1 MRTPLFIILLNILSV
16 FSTFSNDK
24 KDDSDSKTFL
34 QHKNSLKPNLFRDN
48 SELVIIPE
56 RKFIFSNHR
65 RFNSYRSFDKYS
77 GTNVNNSSTKLSH
90 QMDYMNYNSITYK
103 SSMDSDSISHHIG
116 EAQSMLSAIRAE
128 GRFVEYLSLGQ
139 SFQLP
144 LGVQKSIGGLSY
156 TVIFS
161 KIFLVDNSA
170 YIDAYLTIEL
180 PSETILTFMGRGI
193 EFSVEGGITGRGR
206 VELLGN
212 NNIAFSEDSVEQ
224 KVLLTLFG
232 GDPQNPGNTY
242 AEFDCYGFREL
253 SLDAGITFSKDFLLK
268 ENSDGSISEDRVTS
282 RFATRVSDWNDII
295 IDISLPKFQ
304 VNGLDGWSFNVTNA
318 VFDFSDSQNAS
329 NVVFPSNYDSPY
341 FLEGTP
347 TLWRGFFIRE
357 LEVTL
362 PEEFNKKKSN
372 SRTSFFANNVL
383 IDELGFTG
391 IIGARNIIGLD
402 EGNADSWKLSVNEIS
417 AQILKNEFVAGNLNG
432 QIEVPSLETDE
443 PLLYS
448 GTFTNTG
455 NYNLIAALQNT
466 AKFNVFKA
474 DLNLESN
481 SLIEL
486 KVMDGKFKPRAVL
499 HGSMNLNPTTSS
511 GKEGAKVNG
520 LVFQSLVLQTE
531 APFIDAQYFGFEQ
544 NSSDNSAGSFSIGIN
559 EIALRNENDR
569 VGIFADIT
577 INLVKA
583 DDSGF
588 GAGAG
593 LTIWAKQNQLEDN
606 VFHEYDGLEISR
618 ISIDVTRPG
627 FYING
632 ELTFYEGDVTYGNG
646 FKGSVEAKFGIKDS
660 EIEVQAT
667 ALFGSVDGYRYWYVD
682 ALAEWKKGLPMVAP
696 FSINGIGGGAFYHMK
711 QQGLNDNIGI
721 DLTRSN
727 SGIVYLPDKNV
738 HLGLKASVIFSLQN
752 AETAAN
758 GKAEFG
764 ISFNSNGGLNQIS
777 FNGSVE
783 MMTQSFMSD
792 LGKVQE
798 LASKVSNQEVIKSEA
813 ASAFRGDVRLLFDN
827 QNKSFHGL
835 IDVYV
840 NAAGGVV
847 TGSDPGYLA
856 GRSVLHFEKN
866 YWYIHIG
873 KPSSPIGLQFFGLAK
888 TNSYF
893 MIGHDIPGVPP
904 PPQLVLDILTSE
916 QRARNEEIRN
926 NSRDLTELSS
936 GKGFAFGSNFSLDTE
951 EKRHLAIF
959 YGRFAATAG
968 FDINMVRYNA
978 SCSGQAGLVGINGWY
993 AQGQAY
999 IGLLATIGMDVNLK
1013 FLKKKVEIFH
1023 GELAALMQ
1031 VKGPN
1036 PFWMRG
1042 DAAGRFSVLDGLVE
1056 GSFDFDVEIG
1066 EECKLESSGESPLEE
1081 MNIIAELTPTNDSK
1095 EIDVFTTPQ
1104 AVFNIPV
1111 EKEFELL
1118 DFERNPIAYRVK
1130 LDYFRLREGDKSLE
1144 ADITYNADKNVFVLD
1159 PKRVLPSTTD
1169 LELDVKIHFEE
1180 RVNGSW
1186 VEFKENNEVVNEALK
1201 YSFTTG
1207 LQPDYIPKEMV
1218 AYSYPIEGMVNFY
1231 QGEADYGYIKLN
1243 DPGLLRPFEKEGRW
1257 DLKASFTDENGNSI
1271 RTDFTYNDNSH
1282 EVRFEIPNLPN
1293 DKIYH
1298 FQLLR
1303 VPSQENVAYDSNV
1316 DKVKSSINKTDDG
1329 KDIDLEIQTM
1339 QAEGSIEALSEE
1351 EIYSF
1356 YMRTSKYNSLEEK
1369 FFSNDYNLFSSSR
1382 ERLRDGVHQLSIDI
1396 TRGKEQFDKFEIAG
1410 GTNFNPLIYIEA
1422 DFENTI
1428 WYENHLGPLLYD
1440 NYPYFPT
1447 GSVTNSESLTYGVPP
1462 ITAFYISQQDPEVRL
1477 NQESEFGQS
1486 FFKTAEYFAV
1496 KYFSSD
1502 YVEKQYAEL
1511 RNKASSYYRNR
1522 TRTERIERLLNSRFP
1537 LIRKGLYPAQFKYI
1551 LPGGN
1556 EGRSNFNL
1564 SFYSSVGS
1572 EE

>member
-1 MRTPLFIILLNILSV
+1 LRFFTILLLV
-16 FSTFSNDK
+16 FSTFFRLHGSDDIRAVGKVKPIPFNLPLK
-24 KDDSDSKTFL
+24 K
-34 QHKNSLKPNLFRDN
+34 NV
-48 SELVIIPE
+48 SEKLITIPDRE
-56 RKFIFSNHR
+56 IKSV
-65 RFNSYRSFDKYS
+65 RFNSFQQFRSFDD
-77 GTNVNNSSTKLSH
+77 TEVLEASSFDDV
-90 QMDYMNYNSITYK
+90 MDIEDLTFNESMN
-103 SSMDSDSISHHIG
+103 SDSVEYHI
-116 EAQSMLSAIRAE
+116 EQAHKLTQEVEEE
-128 GRFVEYLSLGQ
+128 GRFIDYLSIGQ
-139 SFQLP
+139 GFQLP
-144 LGVQKSIGGLSY
+144 VGVKRTISELEY
-156 TVIFS
+156 TVIFH
-161 KIFLVDNSA
+161 KVILDEGSA
-170 YIDAYLTIEL
+170 FIDAYLTIKL
-180 PSETILTFMGRGI
+180 PSKKILSFMGRGI
-193 EFSVEGGITGRGR
+193 EFSVDGGITGVGR

-212 NNIAFSEDSVEQ
+212 KNIAFSENSEEQ
-224 KVLLTLFG
+224 KILLTLMG
-232 GDPQNPGNTY
+232 GSPNNPGNTY

-253 SLDAGITFSKDFLLK
+253 SLDSRITFSKDFLLK
-268 ENSDGSISEDRVTS
+268 ENEDGSISDERLST
-282 RFATRVSDWNDII
+282 RFATRLSDWNDFMVN
-295 IDISLPKFQ
+295 ISLPKFQ
-304 VNGLDGWSFNVTNA
+304 VNGLDGWSFQVNDA
-318 VFDFSDSQNAS
+318 VFDFSDIQNAG
-329 NVVFPSNYDSPY
+329 NVVFPADYESPY
-341 FLEGTP
+341 FIEGTP
-347 TLWRGFFIRE
+347 TLWRGFFIKE

-362 PEEFNKKKSN
+362 PEEFNKKNQN
-372 SRTSFFANNVL
+372 SRTSFFAQNVL

-391 IIGARNIIGLD
+391 IIGARNVIGID
-402 EGNADSWKLSVNEIS
+402 EGDADSWNLSVNEIS
-417 AQILKNEFVAGNLNG
+417 AKILKNEFIAGNITG

-448 GTFTNTG
+448 GAFTNTG
-455 NYNLIAALQNT
+455 NYNLIAALQST
-466 AKFNVFKA
+466 AKFDVFKA

-486 KVMDGKFKPRAVL
+486 KVIDGKFKPRAVL
-499 HGSMNLNPTTSS
+499 HGNMNLNPTTSS
-511 GKEGAKVNG
+511 GTEGAKVNG

-531 APFIDAQYFGFEQ
+531 APYIDAQYFGFEQ

-569 VGIFADIT
+569 IGIFADIT
-577 INLVKA
+577 VNLVKA
-583 DDSGF
+583 EDSGF

-593 LTIWAKQNQLEDN
+593 FTIWAKQYAIEDK
-606 VFHEYDGLEISR
+606 VFYEYDGFELSR
-618 ISIDVTRPG
+618 ISVDVTRPG
-627 FYING
+627 FYFNG
-632 ELTFYEGDVTYGNG
+632 ELIFYEGDVTYGNG
-646 FKGSVEAKFGIKDS
+646 FKGTVNAGFGSDDGP
-660 EIEVQAT
+660 IEVQAT
-667 ALFGSVDGYRYWYVD
+667 ALFGSVDEFRYWYVD
-682 ALAEWKKGLPMVAP
+682 ALVEWKNGLPVISP

-711 QQGLNDNIGI
+711 QQGLNDNIGT

-727 SGIVYLPDKNV
+727 SGIVYVPDKNV
-738 HLGLKASVIFSLQN
+738 HLGLKASVVFSLQN

-764 ISFNSNGGLNQIS
+764 ISFNSNGGVNQIS

-792 LGKVQE
+792 IGEIKE
-798 LASKVSNQEVIKSEA
+798 LASKVSNQQAIKSEA
-813 ASAFRGDVRLLFDN
+813 ASAFRGDVSLLFDN

-847 TGSDPGYLA
+847 TGSNPGYLA

-873 KPSSPIGLQFFGLAK
+873 KPSSPIGLQFLGLAQ

-926 NSRDLTELSS
+926 NTRDITELSS

-968 FDINMVRYNA
+968 FDINMVRFNA
-978 SCSGQAGLVGINGWY
+978 SCSGQDGLVGINGWY

-1042 DAAGRFSVLDGLVE
+1042 DAAGRFSVLDGLVQ

-1081 MNIIAELTPTNDSK
+1081 MNVIAELTPANESQ

-1111 EKEFELL
+1111 EKEFEIL
-1118 DFERNPIAYRVK
+1118 DFERNRIAYRVK
-1130 LDYFRLREGDKSLE
+1130 LDYFRLTEGDVSLD

-1169 LELDVKIHFEE
+1169 LELDVTIHFEE
-1180 RVNGSW
+1180 RVNGTW
-1186 VEFKENNEVVNEALK
+1186 VELEENNEIVTETLK

-1231 QGEADYGYIKLN
+1231 QGESDYGYIKLT

-1257 DLKASFTDENGNSI
+1257 DLKASFTDEGGNSI
-1271 RTDFTYNDNSH
+1271 RTSFTYNDNSH
-1282 EVRFEIPNLPN
+1282 EVRFEMPNLPN

-1303 VPSQENVAYDSNV
+1303 VPSQDNVSADSNV
-1316 DKVKSSINKTDDG
+1316 DKVKNTISKTDDG

-1339 QAEGSIEALSEE
+1339 EAEGSIEALSEE

-1356 YMRTSKYNSLEEK
+1356 YMRTSKYNSLKEK
-1369 FFSNDYNLFSSSR
+1369 LFSDDYNLSSGSR

-1396 TRGKEQFDKFEIAG
+1396 TRGEERFDKFEIEG
-1410 GTNFNPLIYIEA
+1410 GTNFDPLIYIEA
-1422 DFENTI
+1422 DFENTV

-1440 NYPYFPT
+1440 DYPYFPT
-1447 GSVTNSESLTYGVPP
+1447 GDVTNSEALTYGVPP
-1462 ITAFYISQQDPEVRL
+1462 ITAFYISQLDTDIRI
-1477 NQESEFGQS
+1477 NQEREFGQ
-1486 FFKTAEYFAV
+1486 TIYNGAEYFAF

-1511 RNKASSYYRNR
+1511 RNKASSYYRDRN
-1522 TRTERIERLLNSRFP
+1522 RTERIERLLNSRFP
-1537 LIRKGLYPAQFKYI
+1537 LIRKGLYPAQFRYI
-1551 LPGGN
+1551 LPGGI